1 MPKRW
6 FYCSVENCKRF
17 YRHFKTKQALEDHA
31 FTAHNNETLL
41 DDDWRIEVVDSE
53 QERAVV
59 SDLEDAESSDGADER
74 GNADA
79 RGDADAREWTWTRAG
94 WSAGGGGADGRGDA
108 AARGCGGADA
118 RERLRSRSPG
128 HRSLVEFTSAELI
141 AELKRRLAYRNRRL
155 ELMAELSRRLA

>member
-1 MPKRW
+1 MPIRW
-6 FYCSVENCKRF
+6 FYCSVENCKRY

-41 DDDWRIEVVDSE
+41 DDGWRIEVVDSE

-59 SDLEDAESSDGADER
+59 SDLEDAESSGGADER

-108 AARGCGGADA
+108 DARGRGGADA
-118 RERLRSRSPG
+118 RGRLRSRSRG
-128 HRSLVEFTSAELI
+128 HRFLVEFTDAELI
-141 AELKRRLAYRNRRL
+141 AELSRRLAYRNRRL

>member
-17 YRHFKTKQALEDHA
+17 HRHFKTKQALEDHA

-108 AARGCGGADA
+108 AARGRGGTDA
-118 RERLRSRSPG
+118 RGRRRSRSRG
-128 HRSLVEFTSAELI
+128 RRFLVEFTSAELI

-155 ELMAELSRRLA
+155 ELMAELSRLLG